1 VPKESNMTLDVEMAE
16 IAKVFFQESREGLDV
31 MESGLL
37 TLGATADSESINTI
51 FRAAHSIKGGSAT
64 FGFAEVAAFTHGVE
78 TLLDEMRNRVR
89 PVTAEAVQTL
99 LQACDCLREMIAA
112 TEAEQPLDQGRIA
125 SLNGDITAILGERP
139 AEAPVAAP
147 SASGLAAAANV
158 AATAPAAPA
167 PAATADAANAAPGN
181 EPRGWRIVFEP
192 VADLLR
198 LRNEPTRMF
207 AELGRL
213 GGFAAIADVS
223 RLPALDALDPESC
236 YLSWNIEMTG
246 EIPRP
251 KLDEVFDWVDS
262 RCRLQFIPTGGPTL
276 AAPAAGVTA
285 AGVTAVDVTAVDVTA
300 AGVTAAGATAAGAP
314 TAGVTA
320 AIVSAAGVTAAG
332 AQTEA
337 HAPAAKHARSA
348 AAKPA
353 SPAEAERSP
362 APVGAPVH
370 RAAGESG
377 SIRVATEKVD
387 DIINLVGELLITQ
400 SMLSGFADGID
411 PNDMDRLRQ
420 GLSQLARNTRQLQES
435 VMQIRMLPISFAF
448 NRFPRIVHD
457 LSRKLDKKV
466 ELKLIGE
473 GTELDKTVLEKI
485 SDPLVHLVRNAL
497 DHGLETPERRRAAG
511 KSETGTLELAAFH
524 EGGNIIIEVRDDGA
538 GLNKARI
545 LQKARERA
553 LVAPDQDLTE
563 EQIDN
568 LIFMPGFSTA
578 EQISDVS
585 GRGVGMDV
593 VRRNINDLGGHVQI
607 SSREGL
613 GSTIRI
619 RLPLTLAILDGQLV
633 RVGSEVYIISLLAI
647 VETIQVARDRV
658 NKLVGRTEVFRLRN
672 EYLPVVKLCDQFGVE
687 PDSRS
692 AEDGLLVVVEAD
704 GKRAGVLVDDLLA
717 QQQVVI
723 KSLESNY
730 KSVPGIAG
738 ATILGDGTVALIIDV
753 PGLIRSVTKHG
764 GGAVTAH
771 AA

>member
-1 VPKESNMTLDVEMAE
+1 MTLDLEMAE

-37 TLGATADSESINTI
+37 SLGATADSESINTI

-64 FGFAEVAAFTHGVE
+64 FGFAEVASFTHGVE
-78 TLLDEMRNRVR
+78 TLLDEMRNGVR
-89 PVTAEAVQTL
+89 PVTAEAIQVL
-99 LQACDCLREMIAA
+99 LQSCDCLREMIAA

-125 SLNGDITAILGERP
+125 SLNGDLAHILGVRPQEASAPRP
-139 AEAPVAAP
+139 A
-147 SASGLAAAANV
+147 
-158 AATAPAAPA
+158 AATTAAPA
-167 PAATADAANAAPGN
+167 GSPAAAEST
-181 EPRGWRIVFEP
+181 GWRILFDP

-207 AELGRL
+207 GELARL
-213 GGFAAIADVS
+213 GPFTARADAS
-223 RLPALDALDPESC
+223 RVPALDALDPESC
-236 YLSWNIEMTG
+236 YLSWDIEIEG
-246 EIPRP
+246 QIPRP

-262 RCRLQFIPTGGPTL
+262 HCRLEFTAKGGSAAAAPAQAGPAPGPQAAAHAASAAQTER
-276 AAPAAGVTA
+276 APAAGGTPAA
-285 AGVTAVDVTAVDVTA
+285 AGTPAQK
-300 AGVTAAGATAAGAP
+300 AG
-314 TAGVTA
+314 
-320 AIVSAAGVTAAG
+320 
-332 AQTEA
+332 
-337 HAPAAKHARSA
+337 
-348 AAKPA
+348 
-353 SPAEAERSP
+353 
-362 APVGAPVH
+362 
-370 RAAGESG
+370 GESG
-377 SIRVATEKVD
+377 SIRVSTEKLD
-387 DIINLVGELLITQ
+387 NIINLVGELLITQ

-411 PNDMDRLRQ
+411 PNELDRLRQ
-420 GLSQLARNTRQLQES
+420 GLSQLARNTRELQES

-457 LSRKLDKKV
+457 LSRKLSKKV
-466 ELKLIGE
+466 ELKLTGE
-473 GTELDKTVLEKI
+473 NTELDKTVLEKI

-497 DHGLETPERRRAAG
+497 DHGLEVPEQRVAAG
-511 KSETGTLELAAFH
+511 KHETGTIELGAFH

-538 GLNKARI
+538 GLNKTKI
-545 LQKARERA
+545 LRKARERG
-553 LVAPDQDLTE
+553 LVPADQELTD

-607 SSREGL
+607 SSREGI

-633 RVGSEVYIISLLAI
+633 RVGKEVYIISLLAI

-658 NKLVGRTEVFRLRN
+658 NTLAGRTEVFRLRD

-687 PDSRS
+687 PDSRR

-704 GKRAGVLVDDLLA
+704 GKRVGVLVDDLLA

-723 KSLESNY
+723 KSLESNF
-730 KSVPGIAG
+730 KPVTGIAG

-753 PGLIRSVTKHG
+753 PDLIRSAAKPD

>member
-1 VPKESNMTLDVEMAE
+1 MTIDLEMAE

-37 TLGATADSESINTI
+37 SLGATVDSESINTI

-89 PVTAEAVQTL
+89 PITSEAVQTL

-112 TEAEQPLDQGRIA
+112 TEAEKPLDQGRIA
-125 SLNGDITAILGERP
+125 SLNGDIRHILGEPP
-139 AEAPVAAP
+139 AEAPGAAP
-147 SASGLAAAANV
+147 SASNAAAAASAV
-158 AATAPAAPA
+158 AR
-167 PAATADAANAAPGN
+167 N

-213 GGFAAIADVS
+213 GSFAANADVS

-236 YLSWNIEMTG
+236 YLSWNIEMAG
-246 EIPRP
+246 EIPRS

-262 RCRLQFIPTGGPTL
+262 HCRLEFTATGDPAPAAVVPAAAVPAAVAPAPAIVAARAPAAAQPPVAN
-276 AAPAAGVTA
+276 AAPAAEA
-285 AGVTAVDVTAVDVTA
+285 K
-300 AGVTAAGATAAGAP
+300 
-314 TAGVTA
+314 
-320 AIVSAAGVTAAG
+320 SA
-332 AQTEA
+332 
-337 HAPAAKHARSA
+337 KL
-348 AAKPA
+348 
-353 SPAEAERSP
+353 AEAERIP

-370 RAAGESG
+370 KTAGESG

-400 SMLSGFADGID
+400 SMLCGFADGID
-411 PNDMDRLRQ
+411 PNDLDRLRQ
-420 GLSQLARNTRQLQES
+420 GLSQLARNTRELQES

-473 GTELDKTVLEKI
+473 GTELDKNVLEKI

-553 LVAPDQDLTE
+553 LVAPDQDLTD

-593 VRRNINDLGGHVQI
+593 VRRNINDLGGNVQI
-607 SSREGL
+607 SSKEGL

-647 VETIQVARDRV
+647 VETIQVARERV
-658 NKLVGRTEVFRLRN
+658 NTVAGRTEVFRLRD

-723 KSLESNY
+723 KSLESNF

-753 PGLIRSVTKHG
+753 PGLIRSVAKQG
-764 GGAVTAH
+764 GGAVTAQ

>member
-1 VPKESNMTLDVEMAE
+1 MAE
-16 IAKVFFQESREGLDV
+16 IVKVFFQESREGLDA
-31 MESGLL
+31 METGLL
-37 TLGATADSESINTI
+37 GLGATADTENINTI

-78 TLLDEMRNRVR
+78 TLLDEMRNGVR
-89 PVTAEAVQTL
+89 PVTSEAVQTL
-99 LQACDCLREMIAA
+99 LQACDCLREMITA

-125 SLNGDITAILGERP
+125 TLNSDITHILGERP
-139 AEAPVAAP
+139 NE
-147 SASGLAAAANV
+147 
-158 AATAPAAPA
+158 APA
-167 PAATADAANAAPGN
+167 PAASASTHGAVPAAPAAGHAAAAAGQ
-181 EPRGWRIVFEP
+181 PTGWRILFEP
-192 VADLLR
+192 VAELLR

-207 AELGRL
+207 AELERL
-213 GGFAAIADVS
+213 GTLAVQADVS

-236 YLSWNIEMTG
+236 YLSWTLDVAG
-246 EIPRP
+246 QIPRP
-251 KLDEVFDWVDS
+251 KFDEIFDWVDS
-262 RCRLQFIPTGGPTL
+262 HCRLEFTPTGGSATVAPQAAVQAAPQAPAPSAAPPAEAKA
-276 AAPAAGVTA
+276 AAPAET
-285 AGVTAVDVTAVDVTA
+285 
-300 AGVTAAGATAAGAP
+300 
-314 TAGVTA
+314 
-320 AIVSAAGVTAAG
+320 
-332 AQTEA
+332 
-337 HAPAAKHARSA
+337 
-348 AAKPA
+348 
-353 SPAEAERSP
+353 ERSP
-362 APVGAPVH
+362 AAASAPVQK
-370 RAAGESG
+370 AAAESG

-387 DIINLVGELLITQ
+387 GIINLVGELLITQ

-411 PNDMDRLRQ
+411 PDDLDRLRQ
-420 GLSQLARNTRQLQES
+420 GLSQLARNTRELQES

-457 LSRKLDKKV
+457 LSRKLGKKV
-466 ELKLIGE
+466 ELKLSGE

-497 DHGLETPERRRAAG
+497 DHGLEIPERRTAAG
-511 KSETGTLELAAFH
+511 KQETGTLELAAFH

-538 GLNKARI
+538 GLNKTRI
-545 LQKARERA
+545 LQKARERG
-553 LVAPDQDLTE
+553 LVAADQELTD
-563 EQIDN
+563 EQIHN

-607 SSREGL
+607 SSKEGL

-633 RVGSEVYIISLLAI
+633 RVGKEIYIISLLAI
-647 VETIQVARDRV
+647 VETIQVPRERV
-658 NKLVGRTEVFRLRN
+658 NKLVGRTEVFRLRE

-723 KSLESNY
+723 KSLESNF
-730 KSVPGIAG
+730 KSVSGIAG

-753 PGLIRSVTKHG
+753 PGLIRSAVKQS
-764 GGAVTAH
+764 GGAISAH

>member
-1 VPKESNMTLDVEMAE
+1 VTIDPEMAE
-16 IAKVFFQESREGLDV
+16 IVKVFFQESREGLDA
-31 MESGLL
+31 METGLL
-37 TLGATADSESINTI
+37 GLGATADTENINTI

-78 TLLDEMRNRVR
+78 TLLDEMRNGVR
-89 PVTAEAVQTL
+89 PVTSEAVQTL

-125 SLNGDITAILGERP
+125 ALNSDITHILGERP
-139 AEAPVAAP
+139 NE
-147 SASGLAAAANV
+147 
-158 AATAPAAPA
+158 APA
-167 PAATADAANAAPGN
+167 PALVAPTGTASPAAGPAGGSAAGAPAAADQ
-181 EPRGWRIVFEP
+181 PTGWRIVFEP
-192 VADLLR
+192 VPDLLR

-207 AELGRL
+207 TELERL
-213 GGFAAIADVS
+213 GKFAAHADVS

-236 YLSWNIEMTG
+236 YLSWTLDVSG
-246 EIPRP
+246 PIPRP
-251 KLDEVFDWVDS
+251 KFDEIFDWVDS
-262 RCRLQFIPTGGPTL
+262 HCRLEFTPTG
-276 AAPAAGVTA
+276 
-285 AGVTAVDVTAVDVTA
+285 
-300 AGVTAAGATAAGAP
+300 
-314 TAGVTA
+314 
-320 AIVSAAGVTAAG
+320 
-332 AQTEA
+332 Q
-337 HAPAAKHARSA
+337 SA
-348 AAKPA
+348 AAASQVPVEAVPQAATPAAAPSAEAKSA
-353 SPAEAERSP
+353 SPAETERSP
-362 APVGAPVH
+362 AANAPVQK
-370 RAAGESG
+370 AAAESG

-387 DIINLVGELLITQ
+387 GIINLVGELLITQ
-400 SMLSGFADGID
+400 SMLSGFADGIEPD
-411 PNDMDRLRQ
+411 DLDRLRQ
-420 GLSQLARNTRQLQES
+420 GLSQLARNTRELQES

-457 LSRKLDKKV
+457 LSRKLGKKV
-466 ELKLIGE
+466 ELKLLGE

-497 DHGLETPERRRAAG
+497 DHGLEIPDRRLAAG
-511 KSETGTLELAAFH
+511 KQETGTLELAAFH

-538 GLNKARI
+538 GLNKTKI
-545 LQKARERA
+545 LSKARERG
-553 LVAPDQDLTE
+553 LVAADQELTD

-578 EQISDVS
+578 DQISDVS

-607 SSREGL
+607 SSKEGL

-633 RVGSEVYIISLLAI
+633 RVGKEIYIISLLAI
-647 VETIQVARDRV
+647 VETIQVPRERV
-658 NKLVGRTEVFRLRN
+658 NKLVGRTEVFRLRE

-692 AEDGLLVVVEAD
+692 AEDGLLVVVESD

-723 KSLESNY
+723 KSLESNF
-730 KSVPGIAG
+730 KSVSGIAG

-753 PGLIRSVTKHG
+753 PGLIRSVVKQS
-764 GGAVTAH
+764 GGAISAH